1 MGYSLK
7 EYRVVGKTATG
18 REISVRVQATASWSA
33 ILKARSEFGIVETVR
48 VEKAADG
55 APAGARKEGEI

>member
-18 REISVRVQATASWSA
+18 REISVRVQATASWAA
-33 ILKARSEFGIVETVR
+33 ILRARSEFGIVETSR
-48 VEKAADG
+48 VEKAEDG
-55 APAGARKEGEI
+55 VPAGTKKE